1 MRYKETIKLTK
12 KALKQ
17 PWMYSEEELLYMRKA
32 LKHAKRALK
41 MKQMR
46 KNESKSN
53 PSNPES

>member
-32 LKHAKRALK
+32 LKHAKSALK

>member
-32 LKHAKRALK
+32 LKYAKRALK
-41 MKQMR
+41 LKQMR
-46 KNESKSN
+46 KNESKSD
-53 PSNPES
+53 PSNP